1 MVRQEHTSKVIR
13 YDEEVED
20 DPEEEVEGILEEK
33 ITLHFDVTVS
43 YAPPKGRDPY
53 GNEHVRLGIMV
64 RDGRI
69 GRLDPDGYAHILYL

>member
-13 YDEEVED
+13 YEEDGEGD
-20 DPEEEVEGILEEK
+20 LEGEVEGILEEK
-33 ITLHFDVTVS
+33 ITLHFDVSVS

-53 GNEHVRLGIMV
+53 DNEHVRLGIMV

-69 GRLDPDGYAHILYL
+69 GRLDPDGYAPILHP